1 MLKDY
6 DRFDLKSLK
15 FAAYGGNAV
24 SRPFVDKLATMAP
37 VVGTGLGLTECAGFC
52 TYVSVDAAERE
63 RILDGLGHDMPA
75 YPCSIREL
83 MRDDGLAGDALPE
96 GEIGHICFR
105 GPQTFAGYV
114 NDPEATAR
122 TISRDGYLY
131 TGDLGYRTAAGIHL
145 SGRAK
150 WVIKS
155 FGYQVFPGDVE
166 AHIADLQ
173 EKVANCVVVGV
184 THEVAG
190 EGVVAV
196 VERRPGVELTVQ
208 ELERHTRPLATYMR
222 PRHWI
227 IVEPGQMPL
236 NRLGK
241 PDHQRAQ
248 EMARQEIATLRTS
261 GEWDSRHT

>member
-1 MLKDY
+1 
-6 DRFDLKSLK
+6 
-15 FAAYGGNAV
+15 
-24 SRPFVDKLATMAP
+24 
-37 VVGTGLGLTECAGFC
+37 
-52 TYVSVDAAERE
+52 
-63 RILDGLGHDMPA
+63 
-75 YPCSIREL
+75 
-83 MRDDGLAGDALPE
+83 
-96 GEIGHICFR
+96 
-105 GPQTFAGYV
+105 
-114 NDPEATAR
+114 
-122 TISRDGYLY
+122 
-131 TGDLGYRTAAGIHL
+131 
-145 SGRAK
+145 
-150 WVIKS
+150 
-155 FGYQVFPGDVE
+155 VFPGDVE